1 MIGMTEGNGTSSP
14 PRPKRPRKAQRDSA
28 DRRQR
33 RGGRRHQGRILAMQI
48 LYEVD
53 VTGHTLDDVLARTL
67 DEQAVAPQLRQ
78 HVERLTTGVLGA
90 CENVDARIAG
100 AATAF
105 PVAQLAA
112 IDRTVLRLAIFV
124 LLHEPGVP
132 PRVVINEAVELAKR
146 FGGDNSSRFI
156 NGVLGTV
163 SAQIAAEPPP
173 ERALS
178 YQNGPGEEERLLQ
191 PAEPQGSSADG

>member
-1 MIGMTEGNGTSSP
+1 
-14 PRPKRPRKAQRDSA
+14 
-28 DRRQR
+28 
-33 RGGRRHQGRILAMQI
+33 MQI

-53 VTGHTLDDVLARTL
+53 VTGHTLHDVLAHTL
-67 DEQAVAPQLRQ
+67 DEQTVAPQLRQ
-78 HVERLTTGVLGA
+78 HVERLTTGVLAA
-90 CENVDARIAG
+90 CEDIDTRIAG

-112 IDRTVLRLAIFV
+112 IDRTVLRLAIFE

-132 PRVVINEAVELAKR
+132 PRAVINEAVELAKR

-163 SAQIAAEPPP
+163 SAQIAAESPS
-173 ERALS
+173 ERSLS
-178 YQNGPGEEERLLQ
+178 NQNGPGVEERLLQ
-191 PAEPQGSSADG
+191 PQEQQGSSADG

>member
-1 MIGMTEGNGTSSP
+1 MTERNGTSSP
-14 PRPKRPRKAQRDSA
+14 PRPKRPRKAQGDSA

-33 RGGRRHQGRILAMQI
+33 GGGRRHQGRILAMQI

-53 VTGHTLDDVLARTL
+53 ITGHTLDDVLARTL
-67 DEQAVAPQLRQ
+67 DEQADAPQLRQ

-90 CENVDARIAG
+90 GEDVDARIAG

-112 IDRTVLRLAIFV
+112 IDRTVLRLAIFE

-132 PRVVINEAVELAKR
+132 PRAVINEAVELAKR

-178 YQNGPGEEERLLQ
+178 DQNGPGEEERLLQ
-191 PAEPQGSSADG
+191 PAEPQGSLADG